1 MRGTWV
7 AVIVDIIPVLV
18 AGLASLLGLLRSGR
32 ARALVRSIFS
42 RPRTEST
49 LIKIDNRWVDVDN
62 PSDATKGHI
71 PAQREPNPPTPNPG
85 PVRSGYDSRNGGPDD
100 HG

>member
-1 MRGTWV
+1 M
-7 AVIVDIIPVLV
+7 AAIVDIIPAALAVLT
-18 AGLASLLGLLRSGR
+18 SLLALLRSGR

-49 LIKIDNRWVDVDN
+49 LIKIGNRWVDVDN
-62 PSDATKGHI
+62 PVDAARGHV
-71 PAQREPNPPTPNPG
+71 PAQGRKPDRTASRPDPI
-85 PVRSGYDSRNGGPDD
+85 RSGYDSRNGGPDN